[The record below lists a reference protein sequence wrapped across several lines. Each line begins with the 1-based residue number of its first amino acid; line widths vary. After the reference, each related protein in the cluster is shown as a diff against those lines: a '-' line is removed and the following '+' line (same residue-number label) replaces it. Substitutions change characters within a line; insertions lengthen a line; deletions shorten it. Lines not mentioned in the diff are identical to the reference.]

1 MPGPRPQ
8 SLPPELLT
16 SPEWQRA
23 CRQRDFANVFRLVK
37 LKAGIYPSRVAA
49 LCGMTPS
56 RVGEIMSGRRRLAH
70 IDVIERVADGL
81 RIPGAM
87 LGLAHRPWEIPPS
100 ATTGHPAKQRS
111 APRAATAS
119 EQDSD
124 EDEPRKELDELLT
137 LADGRVTRST
147 LLALG
152 SSVEDYW
159 RRDDAHGGAS
169 MRPAVVGHLRY
180 VTHMMGSVPTSL
192 RRDLQS
198 LAAELTR
205 LAGWAYFDARQYS
218 TARSHFTQALR
229 LSHGQDDHLFMAN
242 VLSCMSLQA
251 TYEGLPSEAVA
262 LACKAQDAARTV
274 GGQPLVMS
282 MLHMREAFAHAALG
296 DDVSCHQ
303 SIGRSRDA
311 FEQSRGREGEAPSWV
326 RYFDETKLI
335 VDTGIALAK
344 LGESERAE
352 PLIAEGLRREAATQQ
367 RGRAFHAFWLATA
380 QLHQGRLE
388 AACESAGLALDIS
401 ASLDSPRVAGHVRE
415 FHQGLAPYGREAPV
429 IAFEQRMRET
439 AAQGLFSLASR

>member
-1 MPGPRPQ
+1 MPGPQPQ
-8 SLPPELLT
+8 GLPPELLT

-23 CRQRDFANVFRLVK
+23 CQQRDFASVFRLVK
-37 LKAGIYPSRVAA
+37 VKAGIYPSRVAA

-100 ATTGHPAKQRS
+100 AASGQHPRRRPAQKF
-111 APRAATAS
+111 ATATDS
-119 EQDSD
+119 EQGR
-124 EDEPRKELDELLT
+124 EAEPGRGLEELLT

-147 LLALG
+147 LLALR

-159 RRDDAHGGAS
+159 RRDDEHGGAS

-180 VTHMMGSVPTSL
+180 VTQVMGSVPDSL

-198 LAAELTR
+198 LAAELAR
-205 LAGWAYFDARQYS
+205 LAGWAYFDACQYS
-218 TARSHFTQALR
+218 TARSYFTQALR
-229 LSHGQDDHLFMAN
+229 LSHRQDDYLFMAN

-251 TYEGLPSEAVA
+251 TYDGQPSDAVA
-262 LACKAQDAARTV
+262 LACKAQDAARTA

-282 MLHMREAFAHAALG
+282 MLHMREAFAHATLRDAA
-296 DDVSCHQ
+296 SCHQ
-303 SIGRSRDA
+303 AIGRSREA
-311 FEQSRGREGEAPSWV
+311 YEQARGQEAEAPSWV

-352 PLIAEGLRREAATQQ
+352 PLIAEGLRRETGAQQ

-380 QLHQGRLE
+380 QLQQGRLE
-388 AACESAGLALDIS
+388 AACDSAGLALDLS
-401 ASLDSPRVAGHVRE
+401 ASLDSPRVAGHVHE
-415 FHQGLAPYGREAPV
+415 FHRRLAPYARESPV
-429 IAFEQRMRET
+429 IVFEQRMRE
-439 AAQGLFSLASR
+439 AVG

>member
-1 MPGPRPQ
+1 MPGPRSQ
-8 SLPPELLT
+8 GLPAELLT

-23 CRQRDFANVFRLVK
+23 CRQRDFASVFRLVK
-37 LKAGIYPSRVAA
+37 VKAGIYPSRVAA

-100 ATTGHPAKQRS
+100 ATTAQSPPRRS
-111 APRAATAS
+111 TSRAVPDADADA
-119 EQDSD
+119 EQHSG
-124 EDEPRKELDELLT
+124 EAEPRQELDELLT

-147 LLALG
+147 LLALR

-159 RRDDAHGGAS
+159 RRDDEHGGAS

-180 VTHMMGSVPTSL
+180 VTQMMDSVPGSL
-192 RRDLQS
+192 RGDLQS
-198 LAAELTR
+198 LAAELAR

-242 VLSCMSLQA
+242 VLSCLSLQA
-251 TYEGLPSEAVA
+251 TYDGQLSDAVA
-262 LACKAQDAARTV
+262 LACKAQDAARTA

-282 MLHMREAFAHAALG
+282 MLHMREAFAHATLRDAA
-296 DDVSCHQ
+296 SCHRA
-303 SIGRSRDA
+303 IGRSRDA
-311 FEQSRGREGEAPSWV
+311 YEEARGREGEAPSWV

-335 VDTGIALAK
+335 VDTGIALAE

-352 PLIAEGLRREAATQQ
+352 PLIAEGLRRETLAQR

-380 QLHQGRLE
+380 QLQQGRLE
-388 AACESAGLALDIS
+388 AACDSAGLALDLS
-401 ASLDSPRVAGHVRE
+401 AALDSPRVAGHVRE
-415 FHQGLAPYGREAPV
+415 FHRRLAPYARETPV
-429 IAFEQRMRET
+429 IMFEQRLRE
-439 AAQGLFSLASR
+439 AVG

>member
-8 SLPPELLT
+8 GLPLELLT

-23 CRQRDFANVFRLVK
+23 CRQRDFASVFRLVK
-37 LKAGIYPSRVAA
+37 VKAGIYPSRVAA

-87 LGLAHRPWEIPPS
+87 LGLAHRPWEIPPAA
-100 ATTGHPAKQRS
+100 ATERPRQRRS
-111 APRAATAS
+111 APNGTATGS
-119 EQDSD
+119 EQDSG
-124 EDEPRKELDELLT
+124 EAEPRKELDELLT

-147 LLALG
+147 LLALR

-159 RRDDAHGGAS
+159 RRDDEHGGAS

-180 VTHMMGSVPTSL
+180 VTYMMGSVPAPL

-198 LAAELTR
+198 LAAELAR
-205 LAGWAYFDARQYS
+205 LAGWAYFDSRQYS

-251 TYEGLPSEAVA
+251 TYDGQPSDAVA
-262 LACKAQDAARTV
+262 LACKAQDAARTA

-282 MLHMREAFAHAALG
+282 MLHMREAFAQATLRDGA
-296 DDVSCHQ
+296 SCHQ
-303 SIGRSRDA
+303 AIGRSRDA
-311 FEQSRGREGEAPSWV
+311 YEQARGQEGEAPSWV

-352 PLIAEGLRREAATQQ
+352 PLIAEGLRRETDAQQ

-380 QLHQGRLE
+380 QLQMGRLE
-388 AACESAGLALDIS
+388 AACDSAGLALDLS

-415 FHQGLAPYGREAPV
+415 FHRRLAPYARETPV
-429 IAFEQRMRET
+429 IAFEQRLRE
-439 AAQGLFSLASR
+439 AVG